1 MTSLAREAIAGLD
14 GVERLRLIG
23 ARATFML
30 EKGKRLD
37 SKTVS
42 AALEAKGLG
51 FESMTTEMRP
61 PAAAAYL
68 ARVTGIT

>member
-1 MTSLAREAIAGLD
+1 LE
-14 GVERLRLIG
+14 GVESLHVIG
-23 ARATFML
+23 TRATFTL
-30 EKGKRLD
+30 EKGKRID
-37 SKTVS
+37 QKTVS

-61 PAAAAYL
+61 PVAAAYR

>member
-1 MTSLAREAIAGLD
+1 VTNLAREAIGGLEGID
-14 GVERLRLIG
+14 SLRLIG
-23 ARATFML
+23 ARATFTL
-30 EKGKRLD
+30 EKGRRID
-37 SKTVS
+37 ENTVS

-61 PAAAAYL
+61 PVAAAYR